1 MPQTIDPPILTPQ
14 SPVCQEPIEPVS
26 SLIEDEQ
33 KKVQLQSYEI
43 NANASAQVSSI
54 TGSQVPAFISSDQQI
69 PYSNSSTPLYNSL
82 QTATIQNN
90 SASALPLMNLEC
102 SSQHLN
108 STAETIKPV
117 VLMPQM
123 THLPSF
129 TTQELTTVNTTHD
142 PTMSTKCPSQQS
154 STADKSTYPALNVYS
169 SQDSSSQ
176 YYPTDV
182 GANRT
187 ITDLPRSKDI
197 SNYFNQVQT
206 HNNSSNTSSTIPMF
220 SVKNFP
226 QMSPLA
232 QPIGKICFDLFIIKV
247 FSKILIL

>member
-14 SPVCQEPIEPVS
+14 SPVSQEPIEPVS

-33 KKVQLQSYEI
+33 KKEQPQSYEI
-43 NANASAQVSSI
+43 NANISTQVSSI
-54 TGSQVPAFISSDQQI
+54 TSSQALAFISSDQQI
-69 PYSNSSTPLYNSL
+69 PCSNSSAPLYNPL
-82 QTATIQNN
+82 QTVTIQNS
-90 SASALPLMNLEC
+90 SASALPLMNPEY

-108 STAETIKPV
+108 TTPETIKPV

-129 TTQELTTVNTTHD
+129 TTQKLTTVNTTHD

-154 STADKSTYPALNVYS
+154 ATANESTYPVLNVYS
-169 SQDSSSQ
+169 SQDSCSQ
-176 YYPTDV
+176 YYPTDD

-187 ITDLPRSKDI
+187 ITDLPRSKEI

-206 HNNSSNTSSTIPMF
+206 QNNSSNTSSTIPMF

-232 QPIGKICFDLFIIKV
+232 QPIGKLCFDLFII
-247 FSKILIL
+247 

>member
-14 SPVCQEPIEPVS
+14 SPVSQEATEPVS

-33 KKVQLQSYEI
+33 IKEQPQSYEI
-43 NANASAQVSSI
+43 NASTSTQVPSI
-54 TGSQVPAFISSDQQI
+54 TNSQALAFVSSDQQI
-69 PYSNSSTPLYNSL
+69 PYSNSSAPLHYSF
-82 QTATIQNN
+82 QTAKIQNS
-90 SASALPLMNLEC
+90 SAFALPLMNPEC

-108 STAETIKPV
+108 SIPPETIKPM

-129 TTQELTTVNTTHD
+129 TTQELNTVNTTD
-142 PTMSTKCPSQQS
+142 EPTMLTKCPSQQS
-154 STADKSTYPALNVYS
+154 TTVESTYPVLNVYS
-169 SQDSSSQ
+169 SQDSCSQ
-176 YYPTDV
+176 YYPSGV
-182 GANRT
+182 GANTT
-187 ITDLPRSKDI
+187 ITDVPCSKEI

-206 HNNSSNTSSTIPMF
+206 QNKSSNTSTSTIPMF

-232 QPIGKICFDLFIIKV
+232 QPIGKLYFDLFII
-247 FSKILIL
+247 

>member
-1 MPQTIDPPILTPQ
+1 MPQTIDPPILTMQ
-14 SPVCQEPIEPVS
+14 SPVSQEPIEPVS

-33 KKVQLQSYEI
+33 KKEQPQSYEI
-43 NANASAQVSSI
+43 NAIASTQLPSI
-54 TGSQVPAFISSDQQI
+54 TSSQAPAFISSDQQI
-69 PYSNSSTPLYNSL
+69 PYPNSSAPLYNSL
-82 QTATIQNN
+82 QTATILNS
-90 SASALPLMNLEC
+90 SASVFPLMNPEC

-108 STAETIKPV
+108 STPETIKPV

-142 PTMSTKCPSQQS
+142 PNMSTKCHSQQS
-154 STADKSTYPALNVYS
+154 STADESSHPVLNVYS
-169 SQDSSSQ
+169 SQDSCSQ

-187 ITDLPRSKDI
+187 ITDLPRSKEI

-206 HNNSSNTSSTIPMF
+206 QNNSSNTSSTIPMF

-232 QPIGKICFDLFIIKV
+232 QPIGKLCFNLFII
-247 FSKILIL
+247 